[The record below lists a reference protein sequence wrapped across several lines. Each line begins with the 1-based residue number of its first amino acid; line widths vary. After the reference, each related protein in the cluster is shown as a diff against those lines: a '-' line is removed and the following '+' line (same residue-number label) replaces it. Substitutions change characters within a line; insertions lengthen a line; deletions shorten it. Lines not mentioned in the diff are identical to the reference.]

1 MIPDLQEIQQALNLT
16 EMRGEAEGEED
27 NDHNMWV
34 NDNV

>member
-1 MIPDLQEIQQALNLT
+1 MKYWRDNDSTT